1 MYRILG
7 ISSQHEST
15 YQTQVKAAFFF
26 YFDGANVCRTEDDR
40 KENREFWKRLLRL
53 SGSHFSH
60 RVSSSSSTKISP
72 VTTNEYFMIER
83 IRCTTWPENLLSFR
97 LWTPFSIERILE
109 NGDDLSSIV
118 ARLVQS
124 PLPLGL
130 EERAVHK
137 RRHQFFEIFGEPP
150 SPIVI
155 DFH

>member
-26 YFDGANVCRTEDDR
+26 YFDGANVCRFKTDDR
-40 KENREFWKRLLRL
+40 EPGVLERLRL

-60 RVSSSSSTKISP
+60 RVSSSTKIRP

-97 LWTPFSIERILE
+97 LWTPFSIERIRE

-118 ARLVQS
+118 ARLV
-124 PLPLGL
+124 
-130 EERAVHK
+130 
-137 RRHQFFEIFGEPP
+137 
-150 SPIVI
+150 
-155 DFH
+155 